1 MTPVQAKVPALH
13 YLLIFVFGVAV
24 LLPGV
29 AQLPPIDRDES
40 RYVQATKQMVESGD
54 YIDIRFQENPRYKKP
69 VGIYW
74 LQSASV
80 ILSGGDASTSVWAY
94 RLVSVVAMALA
105 FAVLYWI
112 GAFMFGSWAAAIAA
126 LMLAGLFGAGFEG
139 RLAKTD
145 AVLLLLSI
153 LAQGLLARIYLA
165 ARNGESAG
173 SATVWLFWIVQ
184 GCAILIK
191 GPITPLLSGVT
202 IAFLVIFDNN
212 RDQRWLKGLKP
223 LRGILLMAL
232 VTLPWLVLIT
242 MKTGGAF
249 WAEAVGRDMLG
260 KVAGG
265 QESHGA
271 WPGYYAITYSLYI
284 WPFGLI
290 AAIGFTYALRRMFT
304 DPRLLFCI
312 AWYLPLWFVFEL
324 IPTKLPHYV
333 LPAYPA
339 ILLLGGWFLTL
350 PVDDKPEAMVWQRLL
365 HGLAG
370 FGVAVV
376 TIAFVALALVAPIY
390 LTGALSI
397 WSLPASALLLVA
409 GWLGLGLRVHVSP
422 IRRVAVAA
430 LTATTAY
437 GLMFGGILPQIDQLW
452 LGRQIA
458 ARYHAEKV
466 CDASVLASVTYHEPS
481 LVFLAGTDTVMTDA
495 VGAAQHLLADP
506 DCAIAAVP
514 DENAVPFLAT
524 LEDAGVEPVSGEA
537 VFGINYSKGPEYIIR
552 LYRLQQ

>member
-242 MKTGGAF
+242 M
-249 WAEAVGRDMLG
+249 
-260 KVAGG
+260 
-265 QESHGA
+265 
-271 WPGYYAITYSLYI
+271 
-284 WPFGLI
+284 
-290 AAIGFTYALRRMFT
+290 AL
-304 DPRLLFCI
+304 PRL
-312 AWYLPLWFVFEL
+312 A
-324 IPTKLPHYV
+324 
-333 LPAYPA
+333 
-339 ILLLGGWFLTL
+339 
-350 PVDDKPEAMVWQRLL
+350 
-365 HGLAG
+365 
-370 FGVAVV
+370 
-376 TIAFVALALVAPIY
+376 
-390 LTGALSI
+390 
-397 WSLPASALLLVA
+397 
-409 GWLGLGLRVHVSP
+409 
-422 IRRVAVAA
+422 
-430 LTATTAY
+430 
-437 GLMFGGILPQIDQLW
+437 
-452 LGRQIA
+452 
-458 ARYHAEKV
+458 
-466 CDASVLASVTYHEPS
+466 
-481 LVFLAGTDTVMTDA
+481 
-495 VGAAQHLLADP
+495 
-506 DCAIAAVP
+506 
-514 DENAVPFLAT
+514 
-524 LEDAGVEPVSGEA
+524 
-537 VFGINYSKGPEYIIR
+537 
-552 LYRLQQ
+552 